1 MPSKVYSNDFFS
13 NDGCLLF
20 FSCRLNETQKS
31 LLEGNEM
38 IDRLSRTL
46 SEAESEIGHLRRRN
60 GLLETQRDK
69 DKQQIAELQDTMNRM
84 RMASVQSCVAVFSNN
99 SPDIIGV
106 HFNGLQFK

>member
-1 MPSKVYSNDFFS
+1 
-13 NDGCLLF
+13 
-20 FSCRLNETQKS
+20 
-31 LLEGNEM
+31 M

-84 RMASVQSCVAVFSNN
+84 RMASVQSCVTVSFNN
-99 SPDIIGV
+99 SPDIVGV